1 MKIISIGLISLV
13 AVALLLGSCIFYEYN
28 RKIDR
33 TPIVEIPFDPSKK
46 EPINV
51 NVQIP
56 RKGLYAVVFDIRSNN
71 QNNDEDIKNI
81 IKLDKYIADNM
92 FTVKY
97 KLIKNG
103 ELIDETIQKPSSYK
117 RYSYSIDSIRNFPNS
132 KGRKNNHFFSKNDK
146 LNIFIENQYPTEK
159 FKDFEVIFKIHEKH
173 PAL

>member
-56 RKGLYAVVFDIRSNN
+56 RKGLYAVVFDIRPNN

-117 RYSYSIDSIRNFPNS
+117 RYSYSIDSIRKTS
-132 KGRKNNHFFSKNDK
+132 TGRRSNHFFNKNDK
-146 LNIFIENQYPTEK
+146 LNIVIENQYQTEK
-159 FKDFEVIFKIHEKH
+159 FKDFEVIFKIHERH

>member
-56 RKGLYAVVFDIRSNN
+56 RKGLYAVVFDIRPNKP
-71 QNNDEDIKNI
+71 NNDGDIKDI
-81 IKLDKYIADNM
+81 IKVDNYIKDNM
-92 FTVKY
+92 FTIKY
-97 KLIKNG
+97 ELTKNG
-103 ELIDETIQKPSSYK
+103 NLIDETIQKPSLYK
-117 RYSYSIDSIRNFPNS
+117 HYSYSIDSIRKTS
-132 KGRKNNHFFSKNDK
+132 TGHRSNHFFNKNDK
-146 LNIFIENQYPTEK
+146 LNIVIENQYQTEK
-159 FKDFEVIFKIHEKH
+159 FKDFEVVFKIHERH